1 MLYLFVDAAGDIDFA
16 GTGYA
21 FKPRGNIDAVAIDVV
36 GFDDDVAKIDADPIL
51 DPMMLGQRCIAAN
64 HILLDHDAA
73 ADGFDG
79 TIENRDKPVA
89 RGFNK
94 LAVMFDDAGFDEV
107 ALDPLDARV
116 RPFLVDLHQAAVAGD
131 IACHDGRKAA
141 RRRLARWLAGSARL
155 ELANLGHGSDWFP

>member
-1 MLYLFVDAAGDIDFA
+1 MISNARLEQEGQDPFASPPILVQCGWVGKHAIDAHRIGNVLDLAITERLVSANQFMLYLFVDAAGDIDFA

-73 ADGFDG
+73 PDGLDG
-79 TIENRDKPVA
+79 TIENRDEAVA

-94 LAVMFDDAGFDEV
+94 LAVVFD
-107 ALDPLDARV
+107 
-116 RPFLVDLHQAAVAGD
+116 
-131 IACHDGRKAA
+131 
-141 RRRLARWLAGSARL
+141 
-155 ELANLGHGSDWFP
+155 